1 MNKKNDKTTIEYLIK
16 GISILVLWA
25 FFCLKKFDF
34 SDFFLFPFTIILPAF
49 LYIRASFEFAKNKD
63 KTKTYYYIFTFISF
77 LLIFYALLSVGQ
89 VDEPKKSFNINI
101 GECQQSLCALCFALE
116 VPFSIIFLGCNKEE
130 KTKK

>member
-25 FFCLKKFDF
+25 FFCLKKFDL

-63 KTKTYYYIFTFISF
+63 KTKIDYYIFTFISF

-89 VDEPKKSFNINI
+89 IESSEKSFNINI
-101 GECQQSLCALCFALE
+101 GECQQSLCAGCFAFEIPL
-116 VPFSIIFLGCNKEE
+116 SIFLLVCNKEE

>member
-1 MNKKNDKTTIEYLIK
+1 MNNKTTIEYLIK

-25 FFCLKKFDF
+25 FLYLKMHVFDL
-34 SDFFLFPFTIILPAF
+34 SDFFLFPLTIILPAF
-49 LYIRASFEFAKNKD
+49 LYIRASFEFAKCKD
-63 KTKTYYYIFTFISF
+63 STNIDYYIFIFISF
-77 LLIFYALLSVGQ
+77 LLIFYGLLSVGQ
-89 VDEPKKSFNINI
+89 IDSPKKSFNINI

>member
-1 MNKKNDKTTIEYLIK
+1 MNKKNNKTTIEYLIK

-25 FFCLKKFDF
+25 FFLLKKFDF

-130 KTKK
+130 NTKK